1 MRTLELTEKRKKM
14 ATNNPPEDHS
24 KKLEE
29 KLETALA
36 FKEEGNTLYK
46 GQSQFI
52 FTQKIFIVIFL

>member
-1 MRTLELTEKRKKM
+1 M

-29 KLETALA
+29 KLETALS

-52 FTQKIFIVIFL
+52 FTQKIFIVIL

>member
-1 MRTLELTEKRKKM
+1 M

-29 KLETALA
+29 KLETALS
-36 FKEEGNTLYK
+36 FKEEGNALYK

-52 FTQKIFIVIFL
+52 FTLKILYLLFVQEYHKKLATFL